1 VFVAA
6 ASGTHATYDVCI
18 RLVPGDAVGPRPVPR
33 HRIRLVGGETRRGPS
48 DHQPP
53 AEMRRSIHEVTMRG
67 CVLNMV
73 SDGISKFNVKF
84 I

>member
-1 VFVAA
+1 MFVAA

-53 AEMRRSIHEVTMRG
+53 AEMCRSIHESYHVRMCSEYGKRWH
-67 CVLNMV
+67 LMK
-73 SDGISKFNVKF
+73 I
-84 I
+84 